1 MVDVMSLIM
10 ILLIT
15 VGLIITNIYI
25 LIYFSHPD
33 DKGSLMGYIL
43 KGIVIIGLTLAWCQ
57 VLMIP
62 LDVSNNRTFG
72 GGINMKAFWL
82 IIFVITIIYILVIFP
97 ISSSLYDCQDDWT
110 LAEKIKHCLC
120 FFLVIIIFF
129 IAITAIL
136 YSSIGKTD
144 IPISVLV
151 CHSAQALDSD
161 VPISPHQ
168 ICKPDKKKKSIELKV
183 NIIIY
188 SVAVL
193 TFVSWLIFSLFGG
206 IGLSS
211 VPMDFFISF
220 KKRPKNLSNDEVEE
234 RKKNLFKEIED
245 IKLLG
250 DEVDNLEKNGVQ
262 KKFFFTSAKRK
273 YNRIKN
279 EFVSR
284 FALARQEFELVNNN
298 RIDDLAVVF
307 YYLLIPLGIL
317 TSILTILWIIQF
329 ICSYFYIHK
338 DGRPGYPF
346 LSYLLIFFQDH
357 DVSFLSF
364 AVFSLLTLYLL
375 FCVIKG
381 NFKFGVRIFCC
392 WTVHPMKKGKTYMD
406 SFLFNISLILLGSM
420 AITQFVSDC
429 LSDYVAFTDVDALF
443 NCIIKNLRFFKYFYR
458 YHLFQYLLFIVFVL
472 SLIYLIC
479 KPVDKPIE
487 SVKGK
492 KSFSKNKITEKSN
505 KKKKA
510 KNDDKETEDGGS
522 QDKKL
527 VKRKNNNNSGSAEE
541 KEEKLDE
548 DNDGGDIDNR
558 DNIINSNDSD
568 MK

>member
-1 MVDVMSLIM
+1 MVDVMTLIM

-15 VGLIITNIYI
+15 LGLIITNIYI

-33 DKGSLMGYIL
+33 DKGSLLGYIL

-82 IIFVITIIYILVIFP
+82 IIFVITIIYILIIFP
-97 ISSSLYDCQDDWT
+97 ISSSLYDCQDEWT
-110 LAEKIKHCLC
+110 PCEKIRHCLC
-120 FFLVIIIFF
+120 FFLTILIFF
-129 IAITAIL
+129 VAITAIL
-136 YSSIGKTD
+136 YSSIGRTD
-144 IPISVLV
+144 IPISVLK
-151 CHSAQALDSD
+151 CHSMPIPSD
-161 VPISPHQ
+161 ADIGN
-168 ICKPDKKKKSIELKV
+168 ICKPVKKTKSIELKV

-193 TFVSWLIFSLFGG
+193 TFVSWLIFCLFGG

-220 KKRPKNLSNDEVEE
+220 YNRPKKISSDEINE
-234 RKKNLFKEIED
+234 RKKNLLKEIEE

-250 DEVDNLEKNGVQ
+250 DQVDEMEKSGVQ
-262 KKFFFTSAKRK
+262 KKFFFMRSKRN

-284 FALARQEFELVNNN
+284 FALAQKEFEIVNKNT
-298 RIDDLAVVF
+298 IDDLSVVF

-329 ICSYFYIHK
+329 ICSYFYILK

-364 AVFSLLTLYLL
+364 AIFSLLTLYLL

-381 NFKFGVRIFCC
+381 NFKFGVRILCC
-392 WTVHPMKKGKTYMD
+392 WSVYPMKKGKTYMN

-443 NCIIKNLRFFKYFYR
+443 NSIIKNLRFFKYFYR
-458 YHLFQYLLFIVFVL
+458 YHIFQYILFVVFIL
-472 SLIYLIC
+472 SFIYLIC
-479 KPVDKPIE
+479 RPADKPIDTF
-487 SVKGK
+487 KGK
-492 KSFSKNKITEKSN
+492 RNFNQGKKEENIK

-510 KNDDKETEDGGS
+510 KNDDKDTEDGGS

-527 VKRKNNNNSGSAEE
+527 VNKNKTDNKGSAEE
-541 KEEKLDE
+541 KEEKLDADE
-548 DNDGGDIDNR
+548 DIDNM
-558 DNIINSNDSD
+558 DNIINSNDTD

>member
-1 MVDVMSLIM
+1 MVDVMTLIM

-15 VGLIITNIYI
+15 LGLIITNIYI
-25 LIYFSHPD
+25 LLYFSHPD
-33 DKGSLMGYIL
+33 DKGSLLGYIL

-82 IIFVITIIYILVIFP
+82 IIFVITIIYILIIFP
-97 ISSSLYDCQDDWT
+97 ISSSLYDCQDEWT
-110 LAEKIKHCLC
+110 PCEKIRHCLC
-120 FFLVIIIFF
+120 FFLTILIFF
-129 IAITAIL
+129 VAITAIL
-136 YSSIGKTD
+136 YSSIGRTD
-144 IPISVLV
+144 IPISVLK
-151 CHSAQALDSD
+151 CHSMPIPSD
-161 VPISPHQ
+161 ADIGN
-168 ICKPDKKKKSIELKV
+168 ICKPVKNTKSIELKV

-193 TFVSWLIFSLFGG
+193 TFVSWLIFCLFGG

-220 KKRPKNLSNDEVEE
+220 CNRPKKISSDEINE
-234 RKKNLFKEIED
+234 RKKNLLKEIEE

-250 DEVDNLEKNGVQ
+250 DQVDEMEKSGVQ
-262 KKFFFTSAKRK
+262 KKFFFMRSKRN

-284 FALARQEFELVNNN
+284 FALAQKEFEIVNKNT
-298 RIDDLAVVF
+298 IDDLSVVF

-329 ICSYFYIHK
+329 ICSYFYILK

-364 AVFSLLTLYLL
+364 AIFSLLTLYLL

-381 NFKFGVRIFCC
+381 NFKFGVRILCC
-392 WTVHPMKKGKTYMD
+392 WSVYPMKKGKTYMN

-443 NCIIKNLRFFKYFYR
+443 NSIIKNLRFFKYFYR
-458 YHLFQYLLFIVFVL
+458 YHIFQYILFVVFIL
-472 SLIYLIC
+472 SFIYLIC
-479 KPVDKPIE
+479 RPADKPIDTF
-487 SVKGK
+487 KGK
-492 KSFSKNKITEKSN
+492 RNFNQGKKEENIK

-510 KNDDKETEDGGS
+510 KNDDKDTEDGGS

-527 VKRKNNNNSGSAEE
+527 VNRNKKENKDSVEE
-541 KEEKLDE
+541 KEEKID
-548 DNDGGDIDNR
+548 DDGDIDNM
-558 DNIINSNDSD
+558 DNIINSNDTD

>member
-1 MVDVMSLIM
+1 MVDVMTLIM

-15 VGLIITNIYI
+15 LGLIITNIYI

-33 DKGSLMGYIL
+33 DKGSLLGYIL

-82 IIFVITIIYILVIFP
+82 IIFVITIIYILIIFP
-97 ISSSLYDCQDDWT
+97 ISSSLYDCQDEWT
-110 LAEKIKHCLC
+110 PCEKIRHCLC
-120 FFLVIIIFF
+120 FFLTILIFF
-129 IAITAIL
+129 VAITAIL
-136 YSSIGKTD
+136 YSSIGRTD
-144 IPISVLV
+144 IPISVLK
-151 CHSAQALDSD
+151 CHSMPIPSD
-161 VPISPHQ
+161 ADIGN
-168 ICKPDKKKKSIELKV
+168 ICKPVKNTKSIELKV

-193 TFVSWLIFSLFGG
+193 TFVSWLIFCLFGG

-220 KKRPKNLSNDEVEE
+220 CNRPKKISSDEINE
-234 RKKNLFKEIED
+234 RKKNLLKEIEE

-250 DEVDNLEKNGVQ
+250 DQVDEMEKSGVQ
-262 KKFFFTSAKRK
+262 KKFFFMRSKRN

-284 FALARQEFELVNNN
+284 FALAQKEFEIVNKNT
-298 RIDDLAVVF
+298 IDDLSVVF

-329 ICSYFYIHK
+329 ICSYFYILK

-364 AVFSLLTLYLL
+364 AIFSLLTLYLL

-381 NFKFGVRIFCC
+381 NFKFGVRILCC
-392 WTVHPMKKGKTYMD
+392 WSVYPMKKGKTYMN

-443 NCIIKNLRFFKYFYR
+443 NSIIKNLRFFKYFYR
-458 YHLFQYLLFIVFVL
+458 YHIFQYILFVVFIL
-472 SLIYLIC
+472 SFIYLIC
-479 KPVDKPIE
+479 RPADKPIDTF
-487 SVKGK
+487 KGK
-492 KSFSKNKITEKSN
+492 RNFNQGKKEENIK

-510 KNDDKETEDGGS
+510 KNDDKDTEDGGS

-527 VKRKNNNNSGSAEE
+527 VNRNKKENKDSVEE
-541 KEEKLDE
+541 KEEKID
-548 DNDGGDIDNR
+548 DDGDIDNM
-558 DNIINSNDSD
+558 DNIINSNDTD

>member
-1 MVDVMSLIM
+1 MVDVMTLIM

-15 VGLIITNIYI
+15 LGLIITNIYI

-33 DKGSLMGYIL
+33 DKGSLLGYIL

-82 IIFVITIIYILVIFP
+82 IIFVITIIYILIIFP
-97 ISSSLYDCQDDWT
+97 ISSSLYDCQDEWT
-110 LAEKIKHCLC
+110 PCEKIRHCLC
-120 FFLVIIIFF
+120 FFLTILIFF
-129 IAITAIL
+129 VAITAIL
-136 YSSIGKTD
+136 YSSIGRTD
-144 IPISVLV
+144 IPISVLK
-151 CHSAQALDSD
+151 CHSM
-161 VPISPHQ
+161 PIPSNADIGN
-168 ICKPDKKKKSIELKV
+168 ICKPVKKTKSIELKV

-193 TFVSWLIFSLFGG
+193 TFVSWLIFCLFGG

-220 KKRPKNLSNDEVEE
+220 CNRPKKISSDEINE
-234 RKKNLFKEIED
+234 RKKNLLKEIEE

-250 DEVDNLEKNGVQ
+250 DQVDEMEKSGVQ
-262 KKFFFTSAKRK
+262 KKFFFMRSKRN

-284 FALARQEFELVNNN
+284 FALAQKEFEIVNKNT
-298 RIDDLAVVF
+298 IDDLSVVF

-329 ICSYFYIHK
+329 ICSYFYILK

-364 AVFSLLTLYLL
+364 AIFSLLTLYLL

-381 NFKFGVRIFCC
+381 NFKFGVRILCC
-392 WTVHPMKKGKTYMD
+392 WSVYPMKKGKTYMN

-443 NCIIKNLRFFKYFYR
+443 NSIIKNLRFFKYFYR
-458 YHLFQYLLFIVFVL
+458 YHIFQYILFVVFIL
-472 SLIYLIC
+472 SFIYLIC
-479 KPVDKPIE
+479 RPADKPIDTF
-487 SVKGK
+487 KGK
-492 KSFSKNKITEKSN
+492 RNFNQGKKEENIK

-510 KNDDKETEDGGS
+510 KNDDKDTEDGGS

-527 VKRKNNNNSGSAEE
+527 VNRNKKENKDSVEE
-541 KEEKLDE
+541 KEEKID
-548 DNDGGDIDNR
+548 DDGDIDNM
-558 DNIINSNDSD
+558 DNIINSNDTD

>member
-1 MVDVMSLIM
+1 MVDVMTLIM

-15 VGLIITNIYI
+15 LGLIITNIYI

-33 DKGSLMGYIL
+33 DKDSILGYIL

-72 GGINMKAFWL
+72 GGINMKTFWL
-82 IIFVITIIYILVIFP
+82 IIFVITIIYILIIFP
-97 ISSSLYDCQDDWT
+97 ISSSLYDCQDEWT
-110 LAEKIKHCLC
+110 PCEKIRHCLC
-120 FFLVIIIFF
+120 FFLAIIIFF

-144 IPISVLV
+144 IPISVIK
-151 CHSAQALDSD
+151 CHNT
-161 VPISPHQ
+161 PILSSVAPVAPHL
-168 ICKPDKKKKSIELKV
+168 ICIPDKKTKSIELKV

-193 TFVSWLIFSLFGG
+193 TFVSWIIFCLFGG

-220 KKRPKNLSNDEVEE
+220 CNRPKNISSEEINE
-234 RKKNLFKEIED
+234 RKKNLLKEIEE

-250 DEVDNLEKNGVQ
+250 DEVDELEKAGVQ
-262 KKFFFTSAKRK
+262 KKFFFTSSKRK

-284 FALARQEFELVNNN
+284 FALAQKELEIVNKDKIN
-298 RIDDLAVVF
+298 DLAVVF

-329 ICSYFYIHK
+329 ICSYFYILK

-364 AVFSLLTLYLL
+364 AIFSLLTLYLL

-381 NFKFGVRIFCC
+381 NFKFGVRILCC
-392 WTVHPMKKGKTYMD
+392 WSVHPMKKGKTYMN

-443 NCIIKNLRFFKYFYR
+443 NSIIKNLRFFKYFYR
-458 YHLFQYLLFIVFVL
+458 YHIFQYILFVVFVL

-479 KPVDKPIE
+479 RPVDKPIDL
-487 SVKGK
+487 SKGK
-492 KSFSKNKITEKSN
+492 KDFSQGKKKDIIN
-505 KKKKA
+505 KKKA
-510 KNDDKETEDGGS
+510 KNDDKDTEDGGS

-527 VKRKNNNNSGSAEE
+527 VNKNKADNKGSVEE
-541 KEEKLDE
+541 KEEKLDADE
-548 DNDGGDIDNR
+548 DIDNM

>member
-1 MVDVMSLIM
+1 MVDVMTLIM

-15 VGLIITNIYI
+15 LGLIITNIYI

-33 DKGSLMGYIL
+33 DKGSLLGYIL

-82 IIFVITIIYILVIFP
+82 IIFVITIIYILIIFP
-97 ISSSLYDCQDDWT
+97 ISSSLYDCQDEWT
-110 LAEKIKHCLC
+110 PCEKIRHCLC
-120 FFLVIIIFF
+120 FFLTILIFF
-129 IAITAIL
+129 VAITAIL
-136 YSSIGKTD
+136 YSSIGRTD
-144 IPISVLV
+144 IPISVLK
-151 CHSAQALDSD
+151 CHSMPIPSD
-161 VPISPHQ
+161 ADIGN
-168 ICKPDKKKKSIELKV
+168 ICKPVKKTKSIELKV

-193 TFVSWLIFSLFGG
+193 TFVSWLIFCLFGG

-220 KKRPKNLSNDEVEE
+220 YNRPKKISSDEINE
-234 RKKNLFKEIED
+234 RKKNLLKEIEE

-250 DEVDNLEKNGVQ
+250 DQVDEMEKSGVQ
-262 KKFFFTSAKRK
+262 KKFFFMRSKRN

-284 FALARQEFELVNNN
+284 FALAQKEFEIVNKNT
-298 RIDDLAVVF
+298 IDDLSVVF

-329 ICSYFYIHK
+329 ICSYFYILK

-364 AVFSLLTLYLL
+364 AIFSLLTLYLL

-381 NFKFGVRIFCC
+381 NFKFGVRILCC
-392 WTVHPMKKGKTYMD
+392 WSVYPMKKGKTYMN

-443 NCIIKNLRFFKYFYR
+443 NSIIKNLRFFKYFYR
-458 YHLFQYLLFIVFVL
+458 YHIFQYILFVVFIL
-472 SLIYLIC
+472 SFIYLIC
-479 KPVDKPIE
+479 RPADKPIDTF
-487 SVKGK
+487 KGK
-492 KSFSKNKITEKSN
+492 RNFNQGKKEENIK

-510 KNDDKETEDGGS
+510 KNDDKDTEDGGS

-527 VKRKNNNNSGSAEE
+527 VNRNKKENKDSVEE
-541 KEEKLDE
+541 KEEKID
-548 DNDGGDIDNR
+548 DDGDIDNM
-558 DNIINSNDSD
+558 DNIINSNDTD

>member
-1 MVDVMSLIM
+1 MVDVMTLIM

-15 VGLIITNIYI
+15 LGLIITNIYI

-33 DKGSLMGYIL
+33 DKGSLLGYIL

-72 GGINMKAFWL
+72 SGINMKAFWL

-97 ISSSLYDCQDDWT
+97 ISSSLYDCQDEWT
-110 LAEKIKHCLC
+110 ACEKIRHCLC
-120 FFLVIIIFF
+120 FFLTILIFF
-129 IAITAIL
+129 VAITAIL
-136 YSSIGKTD
+136 YSSIGRTD
-144 IPISVLV
+144 IPITVLK
-151 CHSAQALDSD
+151 CNGKNSLDSKD
-161 VPISPHQ
+161 PIGPHNVC
-168 ICKPDKKKKSIELKV
+168 IPDKKTKSIELKV

-193 TFVSWLIFSLFGG
+193 TFVSWIIFGLFGG

-220 KKRPKNLSNDEVEE
+220 CNRPRKISSDEINE
-234 RKKNLFKEIED
+234 RKKNLLKEIEE

-250 DEVDNLEKNGVQ
+250 DKVDEMEKAGVQ
-262 KKFFFTSAKRK
+262 KKFFFMPAKRNF
-273 YNRIKN
+273 NRIKN

-284 FALARQEFELVNNN
+284 FALAQKEFEIVNKNT
-298 RIDDLAVVF
+298 IDDLSVVF

-329 ICSYFYIHK
+329 ICSYFYVLK

-375 FCVIKG
+375 FCFIKV
-381 NFKFGVRIFCC
+381 NFKFGVRILCC
-392 WTVHPMKKGKTYMD
+392 WSVYPMKKGKTYMN
-406 SFLFNISLILLGSM
+406 SFLFNISLVLLGSM

-429 LSDYVAFTDVDALF
+429 LCDYVAFTDVDALF
-443 NCIIKNLRFFKYFYR
+443 NSIIKNLRFFKYFYR
-458 YHLFQYLLFIVFVL
+458 YHIFQYIFFVVFVL

-479 KPVDKPIE
+479 RPVDKPIE
-487 SVKGK
+487 STKGK
-492 KSFSKNKITEKSN
+492 RSFIQGKSEDKIN

-510 KNDDKETEDGGS
+510 KNEDKDTEDGGS

-527 VKRKNNNNSGSAEE
+527 VNRKKKNNEDSPEE

-548 DNDGGDIDNR
+548 NEDIDNM
-558 DNIINSNDSD
+558 DNIMNSNDSD

>member
-1 MVDVMSLIM
+1 MVDVMTLIM

-15 VGLIITNIYI
+15 LGLIITNIYI

-33 DKGSLMGYIL
+33 DKGSILGYIL

-72 GGINMKAFWL
+72 SGINMKAFWL
-82 IIFVITIIYILVIFP
+82 IIFVITIIYILIIFP
-97 ISSSLYDCQDDWT
+97 ISSSLYDCQDEWT
-110 LAEKIKHCLC
+110 PCEKIRHCLC
-120 FFLVIIIFF
+120 FFLTIIIFF
-129 IAITAIL
+129 VAITAIL
-136 YSSIGKTD
+136 YSSIGTTD
-144 IPISVLV
+144 IPIKVLQ
-151 CHSAQALDSD
+151 CHNSPPLQSNMFTG
-161 VPISPHQ
+161 PHQ
-168 ICKPDKKKKSIELKV
+168 VCIPEKKTKSIELKV

-193 TFVSWLIFSLFGG
+193 TFVSWLIFCLFGG

-220 KKRPKNLSNDEVEE
+220 QKRPKSISNDEIGE
-234 RKKNLFKEIED
+234 RKQNLLKEIEQ

-250 DEVDNLEKNGVQ
+250 DEVDSMEKNGIQ
-262 KKFFFTSAKRK
+262 KKFFFTPAKRK
-273 YNRIKN
+273 YNRIRN

-284 FALARQEFELVNNN
+284 FALAQKEFEIVNRNN
-298 RIDDLAVVF
+298 ANEFAVVF

-329 ICSYFYIHK
+329 ICSYFYILK

-364 AVFSLLTLYLL
+364 IVFSILTLYLL

-381 NFKFGVRIFCC
+381 NFKFGVRILCC
-392 WTVHPMKKGKTYMD
+392 WSVYPMEKGKTYMN

-443 NCIIKNLRFFKYFYR
+443 NSIIKNLKFFKFFYR
-458 YHLFQYLLFIVFVL
+458 YHIFQYILFVVFFL

-479 KPVDKPIE
+479 KPVDKPIGL
-487 SVKGK
+487 SKGK
-492 KSFSKNKITEKSN
+492 KSFSISQKEEKSN
-505 KKKKA
+505 KKKKV
-510 KNDDKETEDGGS
+510 KKDDKDTEDGGS

-527 VKRKNNNNSGSAEE
+527 VNRNEKENEGSAEE
-541 KEEKLDE
+541 KEEKLD
-548 DNDGGDIDNR
+548 IDENTG
-558 DNIINSNDSD
+558 NISNSNDSD

>member
-1 MVDVMSLIM
+1 MVDVMTLIM

-15 VGLIITNIYI
+15 LGLIITNIYI

-33 DKGSLMGYIL
+33 DKGSLLGYIL

-82 IIFVITIIYILVIFP
+82 IIFVITIIYILIIFP
-97 ISSSLYDCQDDWT
+97 ISSSLYDCQDEWT
-110 LAEKIKHCLC
+110 PCEKIRHCLC
-120 FFLVIIIFF
+120 FFLTILIFF
-129 IAITAIL
+129 VAITAIL
-136 YSSIGKTD
+136 YSSIGRTD
-144 IPISVLV
+144 IPISVLK
-151 CHSAQALDSD
+151 CHSM
-161 VPISPHQ
+161 PIPSNADIGN
-168 ICKPDKKKKSIELKV
+168 ICKPVKNTKSIELKV

-193 TFVSWLIFSLFGG
+193 TFVSWLIFCLFGG

-220 KKRPKNLSNDEVEE
+220 CNRPKKISSDEINE
-234 RKKNLFKEIED
+234 RKKNLLKEIEE

-250 DEVDNLEKNGVQ
+250 DQVDEMEKSGVQ
-262 KKFFFTSAKRK
+262 KKFFFMRSKRN

-284 FALARQEFELVNNN
+284 FALAQKEFEIVNKNT
-298 RIDDLAVVF
+298 IDDLSVVF

-329 ICSYFYIHK
+329 ICSYFYILK

-364 AVFSLLTLYLL
+364 AIFSLLTLYLL

-381 NFKFGVRIFCC
+381 NFKFGVRILCC
-392 WTVHPMKKGKTYMD
+392 WSVYPMKKGKTYMN

-443 NCIIKNLRFFKYFYR
+443 NSIIKNLRFFKYFYR
-458 YHLFQYLLFIVFVL
+458 YHIFQYILFVVFIL
-472 SLIYLIC
+472 SFIYLIC
-479 KPVDKPIE
+479 RPADKPIDTF
-487 SVKGK
+487 KGK
-492 KSFSKNKITEKSN
+492 RNFNQGKKEENIK

-510 KNDDKETEDGGS
+510 KNDDKDTEDGGS

-527 VKRKNNNNSGSAEE
+527 VNRNKKENKDSVEE
-541 KEEKLDE
+541 KEEKID
-548 DNDGGDIDNR
+548 DDGDIDNM
-558 DNIINSNDSD
+558 DNIINSNDTD